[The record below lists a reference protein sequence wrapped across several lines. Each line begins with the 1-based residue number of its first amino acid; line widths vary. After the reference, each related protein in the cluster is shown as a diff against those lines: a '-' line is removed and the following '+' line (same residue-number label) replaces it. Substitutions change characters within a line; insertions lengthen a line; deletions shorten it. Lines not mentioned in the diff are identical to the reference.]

1 MCAWWNPADWLK
13 GAGSRVAE
21 GIADAIGDLGDRVKD
36 DPRIVLVPTAVV
48 LGSVTLGYGAR
59 EYGIRLGQ
67 EFTMTALIDEV
78 M

>member
-1 MCAWWNPADWLK
+1 MAWWNPADWVR
-13 GAGSRVAE
+13 GAGSKVAE
-21 GIADAIGDLGDRVKD
+21 GLMDAIGDLGDRVKKN
-36 DPRIVLVPTAVV
+36 PEIVAVPAAVV

-67 EFTMTALIDEV
+67 EFTMSALIDEV